1 MFDYLNNFGMLD
13 YHYWMGIAS
22 AVFVVTVLRDMARD
36 RSWAG
41 GR

>member
-1 MFDYLNNFGMLD
+1 MLD
-13 YHYWMGIAS
+13 YHYWMGIA
-22 AVFVVTVLRDMARD
+22 AALFVATVLRDMMQD